1 MRRNFLA
8 STALTSTALMAGTA
22 WAADLPVKA
31 VPAPVNARM
40 SWNGCYAG
48 LNAGGAISRLDQNVA
63 VPGVVGF
70 DSSTSKS
77 SFTGGGQ
84 IGCNWQPDPSWV
96 LGIEGDFNYLHAKR
110 SQAFGY
116 RFSGEDTVGSQET
129 SLRWLATIRGRLG
142 YTFDRWFLYGTGGL
156 AIGNVK
162 SSVSASDTIPTQY
175 AGSYSSDRTGWAAG
189 LGFEYA
195 FAERLSA
202 KLEWL
207 HYDLGTANYLVGV
220 VSGGPPQQPTPWNGS
235 AKVTGDLIRVGLN
248 YRFTP

>member
-1 MRRNFLA
+1 MEQSAGSIRA
-8 STALTSTALMAGTA
+8 SS
-22 WAADLPVKA
+22 
-31 VPAPVNARM
+31 
-40 SWNGCYAG
+40 
-48 LNAGGAISRLDQNVA
+48 
-63 VPGVVGF
+63 VPGVIGF
-70 DSSTSKS
+70 DSSTTDS

-84 IGCNWQPDPSWV
+84 IGCNWQFDPSWV
-96 LGIEGDFNYLHAKR
+96 LGIEGDFNYLNAKR
-110 SQAFGY
+110 SQAFGE
-116 RFSGEDTVGSQET
+116 RFSGEDTVGTQET

-142 YTFDRWFLYGTGGL
+142 YTFDRWFLYGTAGL

-162 SSVSASDTIPTQY
+162 SSVSASDTLPTQY

-220 VSGGPPQQPTPWNGS
+220 VAGGPPQQPTPWNGS
-235 AKVTGDLIRVGLN
+235 AKVSGDLIRVGLN
-248 YRFTP
+248 YRFIP